1 MRAVLPASSKLLY
14 LRCACPQ
21 SCCCGSAA
29 PRLAG
34 GYAFIAP
41 LESNIAVNDYL
52 QPWKACFGPNE
63 QVDMKLLQS
72 GKKLPCFYKQ
82 NKCGNYDYW

>member
-1 MRAVLPASSKLLY
+1 MLLLCPL
-14 LRCACPQ
+14 LRQ
-21 SCCCGSAA
+21 LLLQL
-29 PRLAG
+29 LAG

-82 NKCGNYDYW
+82 NKWGNYDYW

>member
-1 MRAVLPASSKLLY
+1 VVFPASSGLY
-14 LRCACPQ
+14 ASFAHVMSHAAVR
-21 SCCCGSAA
+21 SSAA
-29 PRLAG
+29 LLAG

-52 QPWKACFGPNE
+52 QPWKACFSADE

-82 NKCGNYDYW
+82 NKYGNYDYW

>member
-1 MRAVLPASSKLLY
+1 VVFPASSGLY
-14 LRCACPQ
+14 ASFAHVMSHAAVR
-21 SCCCGSAA
+21 SAA
-29 PRLAG
+29 ALLAG

-63 QVDMKLLQS
+63 QVDMKLLHS

-82 NKCGNYDYW
+82 NKWGNYDYW